1 MPIIPHHHESRHRGP
16 KPFYLEAVSKQRDS
30 RVDRLGPSRWQAYHV
45 GLATVRAQSPATTCT
60 AICLLAIDGTEGS
73 KLAATHHT
81 SVRIILSQH
90 PSLRSPARHNDHS
103 PRPYVLSSAFLLGD
117 RRRNQ
122 PHYLYL
128 SLEHSAACSF
138 VSAFYLLI
146 WSLPPSLFLP
156 FFSFGYPNAL
166 TYLLSPCCS
175 GFYTRKGEGSIDHGE
190 IRGLGFCY
198 KNSSVL
204 SGGLIFAGDEKHAA
218 IDTPLLLP
226 RMDGERSLGKMVR
239 GMVDEY

>member
-1 MPIIPHHHESRHRGP
+1 LV
-16 KPFYLEAVSKQRDS
+16 F
-30 RVDRLGPSRWQAYHV
+30 
-45 GLATVRAQSPATTCT
+45 ATF
-60 AICLLAIDGTEGS
+60 LF
-73 KLAATHHT
+73 
-81 SVRIILSQH
+81 
-90 PSLRSPARHNDHS
+90 
-103 PRPYVLSSAFLLGD
+103 SS
-117 RRRNQ
+117 
-122 PHYLYL
+122 
-128 SLEHSAACSF
+128 
-138 VSAFYLLI
+138 
-146 WSLPPSLFLP
+146 